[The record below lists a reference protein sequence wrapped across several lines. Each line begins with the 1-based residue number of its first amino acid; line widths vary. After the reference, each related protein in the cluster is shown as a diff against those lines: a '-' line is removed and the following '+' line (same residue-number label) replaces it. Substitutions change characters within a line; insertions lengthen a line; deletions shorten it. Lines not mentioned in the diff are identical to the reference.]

1 MKSSFRR
8 FRRFL
13 AACATSLLALGA
25 STAALAQSS
34 ASGWDRAKSMYLPGS
49 SYVGFNVGRTDYS
62 LGNGTGIFGSDKS
75 DTSYGLNAGA
85 YFNNYWGLEIG
96 INDFGDAARGGG
108 TTQAYGFN
116 VSLIGK
122 FPLNQNFNL
131 LGKVGTTYGRTEVSS
146 RPGSGI
152 TAGKDDGFGVSY
164 GLGAEYVFTPSV
176 SAVLQYDEHYMKFIG
191 SDRERVGTAS
201 FGLRYRF

>member
-1 MKSSFRR
+1 MKSTSRR
-8 FRRFL
+8 VLVAF
-13 AACATSLLALGA
+13 ATSLLTLGA
-25 STAALAQSS
+25 STTALAQNSP
-34 ASGWDRAKSMYLPGS
+34 SGWDRAKSMYIPGS
-49 SYVGFNVGRTDYS
+49 SYIGFNVGRTDYS
-62 LGNGTGIFGSDKS
+62 LGNGTGIFGNDRS

-85 YFNNYWGLEIG
+85 YFNNYLGLEIG
-96 INDFGDAARGGG
+96 MNDFGDASRGGG

-122 FPLNQNFNL
+122 LPLNQSFNL

-164 GLGAEYVFTPSV
+164 GIGAEYVFAPNV
-176 SAVLQYDEHYMKFIG
+176 SAVIQYDEHYLKFVG
-191 SDRERVGTAS
+191 TDRERVGTAS
-201 FGLRYRF
+201 VGLRYRF

>member
-1 MKSSFRR
+1 MKTKSRR
-8 FRRFL
+8 LL
-13 AACATSLLALGA
+13 AVCATSILCLGA
-25 STAALAQSS
+25 SSAALAQNNP
-34 ASGWDRAKSMYLPGS
+34 SGWDRAKSMYIPGS

-62 LGNGTGIFGSDKS
+62 LGNGTGIFGNDRS

-85 YFNNYWGLEIG
+85 YFNNYLGLEIG
-96 INDFGDAARGGG
+96 MNDFGDTSRGGG

-122 FPLNQNFNL
+122 LPLNQSFNL

-164 GLGAEYVFTPSV
+164 GIGAEYVFAPNI
-176 SAVLQYDEHYMKFIG
+176 SAVLQYDEHYLKFVG
-191 SDRERVGTAS
+191 TDRERVGTAS
-201 FGLRYRF
+201 VGLRYRF

>member
-1 MKSSFRR
+1 MKFSSRR
-8 FRRFL
+8 VL
-13 AACATSLLALGA
+13 ASCATSLLALAA
-25 STAALAQSS
+25 STATFAQNTPG
-34 ASGWDRAKSMYLPGS
+34 GWDRVSSMYIPGS

-62 LGNGTGIFGSDKS
+62 LGNGGGNFGSDRS
-75 DTSYGLNAGA
+75 DKSYGLNAGA
-85 YFNNYWGLEIG
+85 YFNNYLGLEIG
-96 INDFGDAARGGG
+96 INDFGDVTRGGG

-122 FPLNQNFNL
+122 LPLNQNFNL

-152 TAGKDDGFGVSY
+152 AAGKDDGFGVSY

-176 SAVLQYDEHYMKFIG
+176 SAVVQYDEHYMKFIG
-191 SDRERVGTAS
+191 TDRERVGTAS

>member
-1 MKSSFRR
+1 MKFSSRR
-8 FRRFL
+8 VL
-13 AACATSLLALGA
+13 ASCATSLLALAA
-25 STAALAQSS
+25 STATFAQNTP
-34 ASGWDRAKSMYLPGS
+34 SGWDRVSSMYIPGS

-62 LGNGTGIFGSDKS
+62 LGNGGGNFGSDRS

-85 YFNNYWGLEIG
+85 YFNNYLGLEIG
-96 INDFGDAARGGG
+96 INDFGDVTRGGG

-122 FPLNQNFNL
+122 LPLNQNFNL

-152 TAGKDDGFGVSY
+152 AAGKDDGFGVSY

-176 SAVLQYDEHYMKFIG
+176 SAVVQYDEHYMKFIG
-191 SDRERVGTAS
+191 TDRERVGTAS
-201 FGLRYRF
+201 LGLRYRF